1 MADCDPGESVHF
13 RVLGPLEVTRGERSI
28 PITAARHQVVLAM
41 LLLEVGRVVSVER
54 LVDALWAE
62 DPPSTARS
70 QVQICVSMLRKL
82 LAGGG
87 ADLLS
92 RPPGYMLQVPDGSL
106 DVWRFRQLTAVAE
119 DKAGTRPEEAV
130 ARYREGLALWRGE
143 ACAGVASRIVDQAA
157 IRLNEERRAALEA
170 CLDLELRLGR
180 HHRVAGEL
188 AELVA
193 AAPLRERPRALLML
207 ALYRSGRQAEA
218 LEVFRLGREILV
230 EELGADPGKELR
242 ALEQAILTGD
252 GVLDPPA
259 APAPGRTEEP
269 ALAVPRPRPLPAT
282 VADFVGREDLLR
294 AACGVLE
301 PPSSDAGDGRHVAV
315 VMLTGRGG
323 IGKTTLALQTAHAVR
338 DAFADGQLFARLRE
352 SGGPATSPAGVL
364 EQFLRSLGVAA
375 PAIPD
380 SLLERTAMFRSC
392 LAGRRVL
399 IVLDDA
405 VSLSQVEP
413 LLPGEAG
420 CGVIITSRARLPGP
434 PGVAQLEVGVLERQ
448 AAVELLDQVIG
459 FERTGAEPEAT
470 TELIRLCEGLPL
482 ALRISASKLAARGHW
497 QVGRMVERLTDER
510 RRLDEL
516 DLEGASIR
524 ATLEFSYGS
533 LPEEAQQLLD
543 RLSLLDQADFPE
555 WVSAPLLDMP
565 AAPAED
571 VLEDLVAG
579 GLVEA
584 RASHE
589 QAVRYR
595 MHDMVRLFAREKL
608 AETHRPADRM
618 AAIRRY
624 VGCWLA
630 LVSDAHRRYHGGDF
644 YVVHGRGETWPLPQS
659 LTDKLLLAPMRW
671 FYQERNGL
679 VEAILLASRARL
691 DELCWDLAVQ
701 SVTFFELGLYPDD
714 WYQTHEAALA
724 VTRQAGNDRGT
735 AALLH
740 SLGLR
745 SMSRDIE
752 ESRDY
757 LRQSL
762 ELWER
767 LDDPHGSALALAGL
781 ANADRLAGDFD
792 AAQNGYNLALN
803 GFEEV
808 GDLAGQA
815 SALRGLGQIAM
826 EREHAEAARGLLER
840 SIAVSRQAGAE
851 RDVTQSMYYSAELLW
866 RCGDFAQAEERLHQV
881 RRKTHET
888 GDVVGEGY
896 SLLGLAIT
904 RTHTGAVSQ
913 ADSDLRQAQT
923 LAERSGDVL
932 LRGRIMLARAELDA
946 VGGRTERARAV
957 LAEAIGTFS
966 RLGSPPLWR
975 AKCQELESRIGLVY
989 APVPGR
995 GT

>member
-1 MADCDPGESVHF
+1 MPDCDPGEPVHF
-13 RVLGPLEVTRGERSI
+13 RVLGPLEVIRGERSI
-28 PITAARHQVVLAM
+28 PITAGRHQIVLAM
-41 LLLEVGRVVSVER
+41 LLLEAGRVVSVER

-82 LAGGG
+82 LAGAD

-92 RPPGYMLQVPDGSL
+92 RPPGYMLQVHDGSL
-106 DVWRFRQLTAVAE
+106 DVWHFRQLIAGAE
-119 DKAGTRPEEAV
+119 DMTGTRAEEAV
-130 ARYREGLALWRGE
+130 ARYREGLALWRGA
-143 ACAGVASRIVDQAA
+143 ACAGVASQIVEQAA
-157 IRLNEERRAALEA
+157 IRLNEERQAALEA

-188 AELVA
+188 GELVA
-193 AAPLRERPRALLML
+193 AEPLRERPRALLML

-218 LEVFRLGREILV
+218 LEIFRAGREILV
-230 EELGADPGKELR
+230 EELGTDPGKELR

-252 GVLDPPA
+252 STLDPPA
-259 APAPGRTEEP
+259 ASTAGRTEET
-269 ALAVPRPRPLPAT
+269 ALAVPRPRQLPAT
-282 VADFVGREDLLR
+282 VADFVGREGLLK
-294 AACGVLE
+294 AACETLG
-301 PPSSDAGDGRHVAV
+301 PPPTTAGQAGHVAML
-315 VMLTGRGG
+315 MLTGRGG
-323 IGKTTLALQTAHAVR
+323 IGKTTLALQVAHAVR

-364 EQFLRSLGVAA
+364 EQFLRSLGVSV

-392 LAGRRVL
+392 LAGRWVL

-413 LLPGEAG
+413 LLPGEPG

-434 PGVAQLEVGVLERQ
+434 PGVVQFEVGVLERQ
-448 AAVELLDQVIG
+448 AAAELLDQVIG
-459 FERTGAEPEAT
+459 SQRTGAEPEALA
-470 TELIRLCEGLPL
+470 ELIQLCEGLPL
-482 ALRISASKLAARGHW
+482 ALRISASKLAARAHW
-497 QVGRMVERLTDER
+497 LVGRMVERLADER

-524 ATLEFSYGS
+524 ATLEFSYRS
-533 LPEEAQQLLD
+533 LPQAAQQLLD
-543 RLSLLDQADFPE
+543 RLSMLDQADFPD
-555 WVSAPLLDMP
+555 WVGAPLLDMP

-571 VLEDLVAG
+571 MLEDLVAG

-584 RASHE
+584 RASHD

-630 LVSDAHRRYHGGDF
+630 LVGEAHRRYHGGDF
-644 YVVHGRGETWPLPQS
+644 YVVRGRGERWPLPEN
-659 LTDKLLLAPMRW
+659 LTDKLLASPMRW
-671 FYQERNGL
+671 FYAERNGL

-691 DELCWDLAVQ
+691 DELCWDLAVS

-714 WYQTHEAALA
+714 WHSTHEAALA

-752 ESRDY
+752 ESRAY

-762 ELWER
+762 ELWDR
-767 LDDPHGSALALAGL
+767 LDDPHGRALVLAGL

-792 AAQNGYNLALN
+792 AAQGGYNLTLKC
-803 GFEEV
+803 FKEV

-826 EREHAEAARGLLER
+826 ERDHTEPARGLLER
-840 SIAVSRQAGAE
+840 SIAVSRKAGAE

-866 RCGDFAQAEERLHQV
+866 RCGDFAHAEERLHQV

-888 GDVVGEGY
+888 GDIVGEGY

-904 RTHTGAVSQ
+904 RTQTGAVSQ
-913 ADSDLRQAQT
+913 ADSDLRHAET

-932 LRGRIMLARAELDA
+932 LRGRIMLARAELD
-946 VGGRTERARAV
+946 VTSGRPERARAE
-957 LAEAIGTFS
+957 LAEAVKAFS
-966 RLGSPPLWR
+966 RLGLPPLWR
-975 AKCQELESRIGLVY
+975 VRCQELESRINSLY
-989 APVPGR
+989 TKAPGAAR
-995 GT
+995 

>member
-1 MADCDPGESVHF
+1 
-13 RVLGPLEVTRGERSI
+13 
-28 PITAARHQVVLAM
+28 
-41 LLLEVGRVVSVER
+41 
-54 LVDALWAE
+54 
-62 DPPSTARS
+62 
-70 QVQICVSMLRKL
+70 
-82 LAGGG
+82 
-87 ADLLS
+87 
-92 RPPGYMLQVPDGSL
+92 
-106 DVWRFRQLTAVAE
+106 
-119 DKAGTRPEEAV
+119 
-130 ARYREGLALWRGE
+130 
-143 ACAGVASRIVDQAA
+143 
-157 IRLNEERRAALEA
+157 
-170 CLDLELRLGR
+170 
-180 HHRVAGEL
+180 
-188 AELVA
+188 
-193 AAPLRERPRALLML
+193 
-207 ALYRSGRQAEA
+207 
-218 LEVFRLGREILV
+218 
-230 EELGADPGKELR
+230 
-242 ALEQAILTGD
+242 
-252 GVLDPPA
+252 
-259 APAPGRTEEP
+259 
-269 ALAVPRPRPLPAT
+269 
-282 VADFVGREDLLR
+282 
-294 AACGVLE
+294 
-301 PPSSDAGDGRHVAV
+301 
-315 VMLTGRGG
+315 
-323 IGKTTLALQTAHAVR
+323 VR

-364 EQFLRSLGVAA
+364 EQFLRSLGVSV

-413 LLPGEAG
+413 LLPGEPG

-434 PGVAQLEVGVLERQ
+434 PGVVQFEVGVLERQ
-448 AAVELLDQVIG
+448 AAAELLDRVIG
-459 FERTGAEPEAT
+459 SQRTGAEPEALA
-470 TELIRLCEGLPL
+470 ELIQLCEGLPL
-482 ALRISASKLAARGHW
+482 ALRISASKLAARAHW
-497 QVGRMVERLTDER
+497 LVGRMVERLADER

-524 ATLEFSYGS
+524 ATLEFSYRS
-533 LPEEAQQLLD
+533 LPQAAQQLLD
-543 RLSLLDQADFPE
+543 RLSMLDQADFPD
-555 WVSAPLLDMP
+555 WVGAPLLDMP

-571 VLEDLVAG
+571 MLEDLVAG

-584 RASHE
+584 RASHD

-630 LVSDAHRRYHGGDF
+630 LVGEAHRRYHGGDF
-644 YVVHGRGETWPLPQS
+644 YVVRGRGERWPLPEN
-659 LTDKLLLAPMRW
+659 LTDKLLASPMRW
-671 FYQERNGL
+671 FYAERNGL

-691 DELCWDLAVQ
+691 DELCWDLAVS

-714 WYQTHEAALA
+714 WHSTHEAALA

-752 ESRDY
+752 ESRAY

-762 ELWER
+762 ELWDR
-767 LDDPHGSALALAGL
+767 LDDPHGRALVLAGL

-792 AAQNGYNLALN
+792 AAQRGYNLTLKC
-803 GFEEV
+803 FKEV

-826 EREHAEAARGLLER
+826 ERDHTEPARGLLER
-840 SIAVSRQAGAE
+840 SIAVSRKAGAE

-866 RCGDFAQAEERLHQV
+866 RCGDFAHAEERLHQV

-888 GDVVGEGY
+888 GDIVGEGY

-904 RTHTGAVSQ
+904 RTQTGAVSQ
-913 ADSDLRQAQT
+913 ADSDLRHAET

-932 LRGRIMLARAELDA
+932 LRGRIMLARAELD
-946 VGGRTERARAV
+946 VTSGRPERARAE
-957 LAEAIGTFS
+957 LAEAVKAFS
-966 RLGSPPLWR
+966 RLGLPPLWR
-975 AKCQELESRIGLVY
+975 VRCQELESRINSLY
-989 APVPGR
+989 TKAPGAAR
-995 GT
+995 

>member
-1 MADCDPGESVHF
+1 
-13 RVLGPLEVTRGERSI
+13 
-28 PITAARHQVVLAM
+28 
-41 LLLEVGRVVSVER
+41 
-54 LVDALWAE
+54 
-62 DPPSTARS
+62 
-70 QVQICVSMLRKL
+70 MLRKL
-82 LAGGG
+82 LAGAD

-92 RPPGYMLQVPDGSL
+92 RPPGYMLQVHDGSL
-106 DVWRFRQLTAVAE
+106 DVWRFRQLIAGAE
-119 DKAGTRPEEAV
+119 DMTGTRAEEAV
-130 ARYREGLALWRGE
+130 ARYREGLALWRGA
-143 ACAGVASRIVDQAA
+143 ACAGVASQIVEQAA
-157 IRLNEERRAALEA
+157 IRLNEERQAALEA

-188 AELVA
+188 GELVA
-193 AAPLRERPRALLML
+193 AEPLRERPRALLML

-218 LEVFRLGREILV
+218 LKIFRAGREILV
-230 EELGADPGKELR
+230 EELGTDPGKELR

-252 GVLDPPA
+252 STLDPPA
-259 APAPGRTEEP
+259 GSTAGRTEET
-269 ALAVPRPRPLPAT
+269 ALAVPRPRQLPAT
-282 VADFVGREDLLR
+282 VADFVGREGLLK
-294 AACGVLE
+294 AACETLG
-301 PPSSDAGDGRHVAV
+301 PPPTTAGEAGHVAML
-315 VMLTGRGG
+315 MLTGRGG
-323 IGKTTLALQTAHAVR
+323 IGKTTLALQVAHAVR

-364 EQFLRSLGVAA
+364 EQFLRSLGVSV

-413 LLPGEAG
+413 LLPGEPG

-434 PGVAQLEVGVLERQ
+434 PGVVQFEVGVLERQ
-448 AAVELLDQVIG
+448 AAAELLDQVIG
-459 FERTGAEPEAT
+459 SQRTGAEPEAMA
-470 TELIRLCEGLPL
+470 ELIQLCEGLPL
-482 ALRISASKLAARGHW
+482 ALRISASKLAARAHW
-497 QVGRMVERLTDER
+497 LVGRMVERLADER

-524 ATLEFSYGS
+524 ATLEFSYRS
-533 LPEEAQQLLD
+533 LPQAAQQLLD
-543 RLSLLDQADFPE
+543 RLSLLDQADFPD
-555 WVSAPLLDMP
+555 WVGAPLLDMP

-584 RASHE
+584 RASHD

-630 LVSDAHRRYHGGDF
+630 LVGEAHRRYHGGDF
-644 YVVHGRGETWPLPQS
+644 YVVRGRGERWPLPEN
-659 LTDKLLLAPMRW
+659 LTDKLLASPMRW
-671 FYQERNGL
+671 FYAERNGL

-691 DELCWDLAVQ
+691 DELCWDLAVS

-714 WYQTHEAALA
+714 WHSTHEAALA

-752 ESRDY
+752 ESRAY

-762 ELWER
+762 ELWDR
-767 LDDPHGSALALAGL
+767 LDDPHGRALVLAGL

-792 AAQNGYNLALN
+792 AAQRGYNLTLKC
-803 GFEEV
+803 FKEV

-826 EREHAEAARGLLER
+826 ERDHTEPARGLLER
-840 SIAVSRQAGAE
+840 SIAVSRKAGAE

-866 RCGDFAQAEERLHQV
+866 RCGDFARAEERLHQV

-888 GDVVGEGY
+888 GDIVGEGY

-904 RTHTGAVSQ
+904 RTQTGAVSQ
-913 ADSDLRQAQT
+913 ADSDLRHAET

-932 LRGRIMLARAELDA
+932 LRGRIMLARAELD
-946 VGGRTERARAV
+946 VTSGRPERARAE
-957 LAEAIGTFS
+957 LAEAVKAFS
-966 RLGSPPLWR
+966 RLGLPPLWR
-975 AKCQELESRIGLVY
+975 VRCQELESRINSLY
-989 APVPGR
+989 TKAPGAAC
-995 GT
+995 